1 MAMLLFAVL
10 FGRSAQCQQMP
21 DEPGIVTDRPD
32 VTESSIVV
40 PEGSVQF
47 ENGITWT
54 KQRHD
59 NAIDFSETLVRVGLL
74 NRTELRLVLPNYS
87 ADQTASSPSGFGDI
101 AIGGKQQLGPLFGHF
116 DLSVIVAVS
125 LPTGADRISS
135 HGFDPF
141 LKFPWSK
148 DLGKRWSI
156 GGMQSVFWNTQ
167 GGRRNLTWESTFTAE
182 REMTRR
188 WSLFAEYAG
197 DFPRLTVSQQI
208 AHFGTTYRITPNQQI
223 DSHFGFGLSASS
235 LGRFFAVGYS
245 IRFGKRTDRTQVRHS
260 EQGTGPVTSQ
270 IGESHF
276 LCPSPTRPQE

>member
-1 MAMLLFAVL
+1 MLLFAVL
-10 FGRSAQCQQMP
+10 LGRSAQCQQMP

-40 PEGSVQF
+40 PKGNVQF

-54 KQRHD
+54 KQRHE

-74 NRTELRLVLPNYS
+74 NRTELRLVLPNYL
-87 ADQTASSPSGFGDI
+87 ANLAASSPSGFGDI
-101 AIGGKQQLGPLFGHF
+101 VIGGKQQLGPFPGHF

-125 LPTGADRISS
+125 LPTGADRVSS

-141 LKFPWSK
+141 VKFPWSK
-148 DLGKRWSI
+148 DIGKRWSI

-167 GGRRNLTWESTFTAE
+167 GGRRNMTWESTFTAE
-182 REMTRR
+182 REMTTR

-197 DFPRLTVSQQI
+197 DFPRLTGSQQI

-235 LGRFFAVGYS
+235 LGHFVAVGYS
-245 IRFGKRTDRTQVRHS
+245 IRFGRRTDRTQVSHS
-260 EQGTGPVTSQ
+260 EQGTGPVSSQ
-270 IGESHF
+270 IALLRSLANEATGIN
-276 LCPSPTRPQE
+276 

>member
-40 PEGSVQF
+40 PKGSVQL

-74 NRTELRLVLPNYS
+74 NRTELRLVLPNYLADPTTSS
-87 ADQTASSPSGFGDI
+87 APSVLGDI
-101 AIGGKQQLGPLFGHF
+101 AIGGKQQVGPVPGHF

-125 LPTGADRISS
+125 LPTGANRISS

-141 LKFPWSK
+141 VKFPWSK

-167 GGRRNLTWESTFTAE
+167 GRRRNLTWEATLTAE
-182 REMTRR
+182 QEMTTR

-197 DFPRLTVSQQI
+197 DFPRITGSQQI
-208 AHFGTTYRITPNQQI
+208 AHFGTTYRITPDQQI
-223 DSHFGFGLSASS
+223 DSHFGFGLSPRS
-235 LGRFFAVGYS
+235 LGRFLAIGYS
-245 IRFGKRTDRTQVRHS
+245 IRFGKRTNKTQASHG
-260 EQGTGPVTSQ
+260 EQGSGPVTSQ
-270 IGESHF
+270 N
-276 LCPSPTRPQE
+276 R